1 MKVVRRPRS
10 GGYPQFVSQ
19 RERRCPNCDALV
31 GPDAEWCGQCLASLA
46 ERTPAAEPPALI
58 VEERPASALAER
70 SAPIALTWPCPACD
84 TPNPMDLDACRV
96 CGTTFASLMRR
107 DDRPPAV
114 DPHDAFVR
122 SLAFPGLGHR
132 AVGRGGD
139 GLARAVLFLMTI
151 VIATV
156 ALLSGPAVPAVVSI
170 ALLFGSIAI
179 ATYVGTAFEA
189 ARMARGGG
197 AVLSSRAILWI
208 LVGLLM
214 GSVVMLSL
222 LVITAHPS
230 PSP

>member
-1 MKVVRRPRS
+1 MVVRRRGS
-10 GGYPQFVSQ
+10 RGYPQSVSQ

-31 GPDAEWCGQCLASLA
+31 GLGAEWCGQCFASLA
-46 ERTPAAEPPALI
+46 VRTPAAEPPLA
-58 VEERPASALAER
+58 VVGEAAGSAVSER
-70 SAPIALTWPCPACD
+70 SAPSEPTWPCPACD
-84 TPNPMDLDACRV
+84 APNAMALDACRV

-114 DPHDAFVR
+114 DPRDAFVR

-139 GLARAVLFLMTI
+139 GLARAVLFLMAI
-151 VIATV
+151 AIATV
-156 ALLSGPAVPAVVSI
+156 ALLSGPTVPAVASV
-170 ALLFGSIAI
+170 ALLFGTLAI

-189 ARMARGGG
+189 ARMARGRG

-214 GSVVMLSL
+214 GSVLMLSL
-222 LVITAHPS
+222 LVITAGPPAS
-230 PSP
+230 P

>member
-1 MKVVRRPRS
+1 
-10 GGYPQFVSQ
+10 VSQ

-31 GPDAEWCGQCLASLA
+31 GPEAEWCGQCLASLA
-46 ERTPAAEPPALI
+46 ERTPVAEPPAAI
-58 VEERPASALAER
+58 VEHGFASALAER
-70 SAPIALTWPCPACD
+70 SARGEPMWPCPACD

-107 DDRPPAV
+107 DDRPEAV

-139 GLARAVLFLMTI
+139 GLARAVLFLMAL
-151 VIATV
+151 VIATI
-156 ALLSGPAVPAVVSI
+156 ALLSWPRVPAVASV
-170 ALLFGSIAI
+170 ALLFGTIAI

-214 GSVVMLSL
+214 GSAVMLSL
-222 LVITAHPS
+222 LVITARPPS
-230 PSP
+230 SP